1 MNIADADL
9 LGASILIVD
18 DQLSNVQLLQELLH
32 NAGYTN
38 VSATLDSREV
48 CDLHRTHNYD
58 LILLDLQMPNM
69 DGFQV
74 MQGLNEIATDAY
86 APVLAI
92 TAQPAHKLKALAS
105 GAKDFIS
112 KPFDLLEVKTRIRNM
127 LELRLIYRRLVA
139 SNRELESLAL
149 HDALTGVAN
158 RRLLMDRL
166 EHAMRNSART
176 GDHCALMFLDLDHF
190 KAINDALGHDA
201 GDQVLVQSA
210 ARLQICV
217 REGDTVARLGGDEF
231 VVLLEGLSDNP
242 QEAATQAAGVTAK
255 ILEAFAIAFLLG
267 GETYTSTFSIGAVV
281 FKGSQQPIER
291 LLKKADLAMYDAK
304 AASRNTVRFY
314 EPSMQK

>member
-74 MQGLNEIATDAY
+74 MRGLNEIATDAY

-158 RRLLMDRL
+158 RRLLVDRL
-166 EHAMRNSART
+166 EHAMSNSART

-190 KAINDALGHDA
+190 KALNDALGHDA
-201 GDQVLVQSA
+201 GDQVLAQSA

>member
-1 MNIADADL
+1 MKIAEADL
-9 LGASILIVD
+9 LEANILIVD
-18 DQLSNVQLLQELLH
+18 DQASNVQLLQELLH
-32 NAGYTN
+32 DAGYTN
-38 VSATLDSREV
+38 VSATLDSRDV

-58 LILLDLQMPNM
+58 LILLDLQMPDM

-74 MQGLNEIATDAY
+74 MQGLNEIETDAY
-86 APVLAI
+86 SPVLAI

-112 KPFDLLEVKTRIRNM
+112 KPYDLLEVKTRIRNM
-127 LELRLIYRRLVA
+127 LELRLIYRRLVK

-166 EHAMRNSART
+166 EHARRNSART

-190 KAINDALGHDA
+190 KELNDALGHDA
-201 GDQVLVQSA
+201 GDQVLIQAA
-210 ARLQICV
+210 ARLQVCV

-242 QEAATQAAGVTAK
+242 QDATHQAKGVTGK
-255 ILEAFAIAFLLG
+255 ILEAFASVFRLG
-267 GETYTSTFSIGAVV
+267 EQTCASTFSIGAVV
-281 FKGSQQPIER
+281 FKGAQQPIER
-291 LLKKADLAMYDAK
+291 LLKKADVAMYDAK

-314 EPSMQK
+314 EPSMQT

>member
-1 MNIADADL
+1 MKIAESDM
-9 LGASILIVD
+9 LGANILIVD
-18 DQLSNVQLLQELLH
+18 DQPSNVQLLQELLH
-32 NAGYTN
+32 GEGYTN
-38 VSATLDSREV
+38 VSATQDPREV

-58 LILLDLQMPNM
+58 LILLDLQMPDM
-69 DGFQV
+69 DGFEV
-74 MQGLNEIATDAY
+74 MHGLNAIETDAY
-86 APVLAI
+86 SPVMAI

-112 KPFDLLEVKTRIRNM
+112 KPYDLLEVKTRIRNM

-139 SNRELESLAL
+139 TNRELESLAL

-166 EHAMRNSART
+166 EHARRNSART

-190 KAINDALGHDA
+190 KELNDALGHAA
-201 GDQVLVQSA
+201 GDQVLIQAA

-242 QEAATQAAGVTAK
+242 LEATQQAKGVTTK
-255 ILEAFAIAFLLG
+255 ILEAFASVFRLG
-267 GETYTSTFSIGAVV
+267 EQTCASTFSIGAVV
-281 FKGSQQPIER
+281 FKGTQQPTER

-314 EPSMQK
+314 DPCLQT

>member
-18 DQLSNVQLLQELLH
+18 DQLPNVQLLQELLH
-32 NAGYTN
+32 TAGYTN
-38 VSATLDSREV
+38 ISATLDSREV

-201 GDQVLVQSA
+201 GDQVLAQSA

>member
-74 MQGLNEIATDAY
+74 MRGLNEIATDAY

-190 KAINDALGHDA
+190 KALNDALGHDA
-201 GDQVLVQSA
+201 GDQVLAQSA

>member
-74 MQGLNEIATDAY
+74 MRGLNEIATDAY

>member
-18 DQLSNVQLLQELLH
+18 DQLPNVQLLQELLH

-190 KAINDALGHDA
+190 KALNDALGHDA
-201 GDQVLVQSA
+201 GDQVLAQSA

>member
-1 MNIADADL
+1 MKIAEADML
-9 LGASILIVD
+9 AANILIVD
-18 DQLSNVQLLQELLH
+18 DQASNVQLLQELLH
-32 NAGYTN
+32 DAGYTN

-58 LILLDLQMPNM
+58 LILLDLQMPGM

-74 MQGLNEIATDAY
+74 MQCLNEIKTDAY
-86 APVLAI
+86 SPVLAI

-112 KPFDLLEVKTRIRNM
+112 KPYDLLEVKTRIRNM

-139 SNRELESLAL
+139 SNQELESLAL

-166 EHAMRNSART
+166 EHARRNSSRT

-190 KAINDALGHDA
+190 KELNDALGHDA
-201 GDQVLVQSA
+201 GDQVLVQAA
-210 ARLQICV
+210 ARLQVCV

-242 QEAATQAAGVTAK
+242 KDATYQAKGVTGK
-255 ILEAFAIAFLLG
+255 ILEAFASVFRLG
-267 GETYTSTFSIGAVV
+267 EQTCASTFSIGAVV
-281 FKGSQQPIER
+281 FKGAQLPIEM
-291 LLKKADLAMYDAK
+291 LLKRADLAMYDAK

-314 EPSMQK
+314 DPSMKP